1 MKKTLKKIKTFFKK
15 RKKIFK
21 PILFFVGSVFSLIII
36 ACIVG
41 IIATGGFK
49 NFEERARFEIIVFQE
64 RNDACSNPQW
74 KWWSKNKFGEY
85 LYKSNTQFID
95 YFKEKPDKF
104 IKDII
109 SLKNDD
115 LLEFDYCSAFRH
127 AIKAAHKGNQIAKDF
142 LASAPFTLQDIFIT
156 GREGGDEDYI
166 LWKYI
171 KELDENRLYNPA
183 MVNAYAWGSE
193 KKDKDKINKIHK
205 QAAEDGYLQGMEDYL
220 WTLYSKEK
228 VNKTECSYILKY
240 AKHLSDE
247 YSLLPWVNLAY
258 GNMGR
263 TDQDGPRIIYKCLD
277 KKTDFARTIELF
289 KRFKKFVKDPKKQGG
304 VFNTVYPALIY
315 FNGWG
320 NVEKNKDLA
329 IELFL
334 KNIENEYSNEISKAY
349 LALVKLNEQDSKSN
363 EEGTRLLNEI
373 FDKDFSVLSNDAKIK
388 YVKSFIKIWI
398 EDWFKNPELVK
409 TLNLYG

>member
-1 MKKTLKKIKTFFKK
+1 MKRKLKKIKTFFKK
-15 RKKIFK
+15 RKKILK
-21 PILFFVGSVFSLIII
+21 PILFFVGSVFSLIIV
-36 ACIVG
+36 AFIVG

-74 KWWSKNKFGEY
+74 KWWSKNKFGEF

-115 LLEFDYCSAFRH
+115 LFELNICSAFRH
-127 AIKAAHKGNQIAKDF
+127 ALKAAHKGNQVAKDF
-142 LASAPFTLQDIFIT
+142 LASAPFTLQSTFIR
-156 GREGGDEDYI
+156 GNESEDEDYI
-166 LWKYI
+166 FWKYI

-183 MVNAYAWGSE
+183 MINAYAYALE
-193 KKDKDKINKIHK
+193 KDNDKRSKIHK
-205 QAAEDGYLQGMEDYL
+205 QAAEEGYLQGMEDYL
-220 WTLYSKEK
+220 LTLYGKEL
-228 VNKTECSYILKY
+228 VDKTECSYILKY

-247 YSLLPWVNLAY
+247 YALLTWVYLAY

-263 TDQDGPRIIYKCLD
+263 TDQDGPRVIYKCLD
-277 KKTDFARTIELF
+277 KKTDFARAIELF
-289 KRFKKFVKDPKKQGG
+289 KRFKKFVSDPKKQGG

-349 LALVKLNEQDSKSN
+349 LALVKLNEQDSESS

>member
-1 MKKTLKKIKTFFKK
+1 MKKTLKKIKAFFKK

-21 PILFFVGSVFSLIII
+21 PILFFIGSVFSLIII

-64 RNDACSNPQW
+64 RNDDCPNPGW
-74 KWWSKNKFGEY
+74 KWYKGNKFGE
-85 LYKSNTQFID
+85 LVYKQNTQFID

-127 AIKAAHKGNQIAKDF
+127 ALKAAHKGNQVAKDL
-142 LASAPFTLQDIFIT
+142 LASAPNTFQLTFMR
-156 GREGGDEDYI
+156 GNEDEDYI
-166 LWKYI
+166 FWKYV

-183 MVNAYAWGSE
+183 MVNAYAWGL
-193 KKDKDKINKIHK
+193 DHVDDYTDKIIKIFK
-205 QAAEDGYLQGMEDYL
+205 QAA
-220 WTLYSKEK
+220 
-228 VNKTECSYILKY
+228 ECSYILKY
-240 AKHLSDE
+240 VKHRSDN
-247 YSLLPWVNLAY
+247 YGLLDWVYLTYATI
-258 GNMGR
+258 GKI
-263 TDQDGPRIIYKCLD
+263 DQDGPRVIYDCLD
-277 KKTDFARTIELF
+277 KNTDFAKGIELLNIY
-289 KRFKKFVKDPKKQGG
+289 KKFTKKNLQSSAN
-304 VFNTVYPALIY
+304 FNTTYHALIY

-320 NVEKNKDLA
+320 NVEKDQELA

-334 KNIENEYSNEISKAY
+334 KNIKGESPNEISKAY
-349 LALVKLNEQDSKSN
+349 LALVKLNEQNSESK

-398 EDWFKNPELVK
+398 EDWFENPELVK
-409 TLNLYG
+409 TLNLFG